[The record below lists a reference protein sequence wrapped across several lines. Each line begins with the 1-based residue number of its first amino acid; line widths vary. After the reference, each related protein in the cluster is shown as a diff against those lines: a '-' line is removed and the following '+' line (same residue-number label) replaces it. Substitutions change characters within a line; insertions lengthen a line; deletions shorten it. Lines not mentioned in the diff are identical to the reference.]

1 MPPKATDAPQK
12 RPRHGMKTMPMEV
25 DPVVPALD
33 QKLKATCAPRGKG
46 VRGLNDDDVENEPAA
61 PKK

>member
-1 MPPKATDAPQK
+1 
-12 RPRHGMKTMPMEV
+12 MKTMPMEV